1 MNTYTYMDRQM
12 GRDMDSN
19 TARSMDIN
27 VNRDI
32 DTNLNIQNRIESWIN
47 IYIYVKEL
55 I

>member
-12 GRDMDSN
+12 GRDMDRN
-19 TARSMDIN
+19 AARSMDIN

-32 DTNLNIQNRIESWIN
+32 DRNLNIQNRMESWIN
-47 IYIYVKEL
+47 IYMYVKEL